1 MGFIYLNFFMYK
13 IMILFCGMYF
23 FRIFAGKTIKLIK
36 TNIKKQGNNNVNVCL
51 MSLYY
56 AI

>member
-1 MGFIYLNFFMYK
+1 
-13 IMILFCGMYF
+13 MILFCGMYF

-51 MSLYY
+51 MSHIEYVRVRRL
-56 AI
+56 AVLDTP

>member
-1 MGFIYLNFFMYK
+1 MYK
-13 IMILFCGMYF
+13 IMILFCEMYF

>member
-1 MGFIYLNFFMYK
+1 
-13 IMILFCGMYF
+13 MILFCGMYF
-23 FRIFAGKTIKLIK
+23 FRIFAVKTIKLIK

-56 AI
+56 AIWGT